1 MNSLIRTTFVFSSLA
16 LCSCLDPLVDDE
28 IAALGMVL
36 PAGTMVP
43 SAHDDPIVEQQIT
56 ENDGVPTL
64 IPRIKAFAQGA
75 PVHYWDFG
83 PSPEFA
89 APIFLVAKRNEQGD
103 FERLPHPTIVDTI
116 PGDPG
121 YSPYWAVLFLE
132 VTDAYDGELITSFA
146 AVEEAQALGLIKAPT
161 PAPFAVNCP
170 TVAADTLLEVGG
182 GQPPMPPESLFFW
195 NGTTVRYYDLGIMAI
210 TGGTNAAE
218 SSMYVISREG
228 QEPLSEPL
236 RGVDITG
243 DGDTLDTNN
252 VFTVSKTEDDYTPL
266 CRRVN
271 VTVPSEGLSLID
283 TTQSDTQSSIQH
295 ASLLFNPGPVPATVI
310 AFEDTEFLG
319 NCPQQSQEGGL

>member
-1 MNSLIRTTFVFSSLA
+1 MNSLRHFLLFSSLLA

-28 IAALGMVL
+28 VASANLVL
-36 PAGTMVP
+36 PAGTIVP
-43 SAHDDPIVEQQIT
+43 SAHDDPIVEQQIA

-64 IPRIKAFAQGA
+64 IPRIRAFAQGA

-83 PSPEFA
+83 PSPDFA
-89 APIFLVAKRNEQGD
+89 APIFLVAKRNGQGN

-132 VTDAYDGELITSFA
+132 VTDTYDGELITSFA
-146 AVEEAQALGLIKAPT
+146 AIEEAQALGLIKAPS

-170 TVAADTLLEVGG
+170 TVAADVLLEVGG

-195 NGTTVRYYDLGIMAI
+195 NGKTVRYYDLGVMPI
-210 TGGTNAAE
+210 TGGTIAAE
-218 SSMYVISREG
+218 SSMYVLSREG
-228 QEPLSEPL
+228 QSPMSEPL
-236 RGVDITG
+236 RGVDITD
-243 DGDTLDTNN
+243 DGDVLDTNN
-252 VFTVSKTEDDYTPL
+252 VFSVAKTDDDYTPL

-271 VTVPSEGLSLID
+271 VTVPAEGLSLID
-283 TTQSDTQSSIQH
+283 TTQNDTQSSIQD
-295 ASLLFNPGPVPATVI
+295 ATSLFNPGPVVGTVI
-310 AFEDTEFLG
+310 AFEETDFLG

>member
-1 MNSLIRTTFVFSSLA
+1 MNSLIRLTLVLSSLA

-28 IAALGMVL
+28 VASAGLVL
-36 PAGTMVP
+36 PAGTIVP
-43 SAHDDPIVEQQIT
+43 SAHDDPIVEQQIA

-83 PSPEFA
+83 PSPDFA

-121 YSPYWAVLFLE
+121 YSPYWSVLFLE
-132 VTDAYDGELITSFA
+132 VTDAYNGELITSFA
-146 AVEEAQALGLIKAPT
+146 AIEEAQSLGLIKAPT

-170 TVAADTLLEVGG
+170 TVTADTLLEVGG
-182 GQPPMPPESLFFW
+182 GQPPLPPESLFFW
-195 NGTTVRYYDLGIMAI
+195 NGKTVRYYDLGRMPI
-210 TGGTNAAE
+210 TGGTKAAE
-218 SSMYVISREG
+218 SSMYVLSREG
-228 QEPLSEPL
+228 KEPLSEPL

-252 VFTVSKTEDDYTPL
+252 VFSVSKIEDDYTPL

-283 TTQSDTQSSIQH
+283 TTQSDTQSSIQD
-295 ASLLFNPGPVPATVI
+295 ASLLFSPGPVPTTVI
-310 AFEDTEFLG
+310 AFEETEFLG